1 MQKLICLVSSH
12 LSFVFVS
19 IALGDYPKKTLVWF
33 VRECFACVLF
43 WSFRVSCLIFK
54 SLSHLEFILAHGVRV
69 CSNFT
74 DLRATV
80 ELSPHYLL
88 KRVTFSHWIF
98 LPKEREN
105 ILTSTIHRWTW
116 RHYAKWNKPF
126 IKKSSMSLLIWG
138 TYSSQIHWTK
148 SRMVAGGG
156 GNGELLFNG
165 CGFPFEKTTN
175 FWRRTVVM
183 VIQYCECA

>member
-1 MQKLICLVSSH
+1 M
-12 LSFVFVS
+12 
-19 IALGDYPKKTLVWF
+19 
-33 VRECFACVLF
+33 
-43 WSFRVSCLIFK
+43 SCLIFK

-105 ILTSTIHRWTW
+105 ILTSTIHR
-116 RHYAKWNKPF
+116 
-126 IKKSSMSLLIWG
+126 
-138 TYSSQIHWTK
+138 
-148 SRMVAGGG
+148 
-156 GNGELLFNG
+156 
-165 CGFPFEKTTN
+165 
-175 FWRRTVVM
+175 
-183 VIQYCECA
+183 